1 MRSDRPRAAMPRLP
15 LLLAMLGFALCAG
28 CAATVATRDVPHCA
42 ELLDASGLLNETAGA
57 PLPGGDVVGDWQV
70 FGVQQTGQLEKA
82 NADKGGAGRLV
93 RTCEDL
99 HRAAL
104 ARTVRPWWKFW

>member
-1 MRSDRPRAAMPRLP
+1 MPGLHLLP
-15 LLLAMLGFALCAG
+15 ATLGFVLCAG

-42 ELLDASGLLNETAGA
+42 ELLDASGLLNETAA
-57 PLPGGDVVGDWQV
+57 ADLPGSDRVSDWQE
-70 FGVQQTGQLEKA
+70 FGVRQTGQLEKA

-104 ARTVRPWWKFW
+104 ARAVRPWWKFWGKDGS

>member
-1 MRSDRPRAAMPRLP
+1 MKSDLLRAAMPRLH
-15 LLLAMLGFALCAG
+15 LLPAMLACALCVG

-57 PLPGGDVVGDWQV
+57 ALPEGSVVSDWQV

-93 RTCEDL
+93 KTCEDL

-104 ARTVRPWWKFW
+104 ARAVRPWWKFW